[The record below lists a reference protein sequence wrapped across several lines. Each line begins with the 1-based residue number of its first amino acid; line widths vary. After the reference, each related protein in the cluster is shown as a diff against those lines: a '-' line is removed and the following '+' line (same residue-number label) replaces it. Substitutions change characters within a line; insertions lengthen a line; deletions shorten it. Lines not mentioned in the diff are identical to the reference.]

1 MILAPVKLAYPSQ
14 IFDLHFLLFKGF
26 VLWTILSFHF
36 WNFLN
41 RIFRVALLFI
51 CQGSACSC
59 LTQLHYFIIRFEVCQ
74 EFFEIFL
81 FFTTAASAVGFHINM
96 FFHFCQYVFLIY
108 FYVVSAGRKKRIL
121 MLLRFLF
128 YISLFLFSC
137 SPFPYLYHRFHL
149 PISTSTLSAVNS

>member
-1 MILAPVKLAYPSQ
+1 MYKSPIC
-14 IFDLHFLLFKGF
+14 IFTFLKVLFSEQSYCF
-26 VLWTILSFHF
+26 ISET
-36 WNFLN
+36 FLN

-74 EFFEIFL
+74 ELFEIFL
-81 FFTTAASAVGFHINM
+81 FLTTAASAVDFHINM

-128 YISLFLFSC
+128 YIS
-137 SPFPYLYHRFHL
+137 
-149 PISTSTLSAVNS
+149 